1 MSAQQLHGILQVQ
14 IARGGQDEL
23 PIYQSILR
31 LGRGRQNDV
40 VLEDPNVS
48 GRHAQFV
55 WGRDGWLV
63 EDLNSSNG
71 TYLNGQRLPPRKA
84 TPLRPG
90 DAVRIDEFTFQ
101 IQSPQAKDHVPPR
114 LGDKVQISS
123 DPAPGLAV
131 YVSGRVEKY
140 PLDKGVVTVGRG
152 SDNDVQLNDPLVS
165 GHHARLE
172 RLGNTYRIVDL
183 GSTNGL
189 TYQGQRVAQ
198 HVLADGDVLYIGQT
212 HRPPVPGAHRLS
224 AGARPK
230 SGIED
235 PKTQYLDMRRPAQ
248 AEAGA
253 SPSDGTAATSLRCN
267 IPACPA
273 ITPSSSSLAHASGCG
288 T

>member
-152 SDNDVQLNDPLVS
+152 SDNDLQLNDPLVS

-172 RLGNTYRIVDL
+172 RQGNTYRIVDL

-189 TYQGQRVAQ
+189 TYQGQRVSQ

-212 HRPPVPGAHRLS
+212 DRPPVPGATS
-224 AGARPK
+224 ASCPGEAEKR
-230 SGIED
+230 IEA
-235 PKTQYLDMRRPAQ
+235 PKTQYLDMRSPAQGRPAHHHRAAQ
-248 AEAGA
+248 QQRPCA
-253 SPSDGTAATSLRCN
+253 SS
-267 IPACPA
+267 IPGCPA
-273 ITPSSSSLAHASGCG
+273 ITPSSSSSGLASGCG